1 MIYFP
6 LDQWHPPG
14 GNRHFLAMPVL
25 QVQAA
30 EAAVDAGD
38 ARAMQRMTGPLKTA
52 LKRKAC
58 QQRDVSILRVFDR
71 SVCSNG
77 TFDILLKLVS
87 AVYSKEICCFQL
99 FNDDFLEEVTEIL

>member
-1 MIYFP
+1 
-6 LDQWHPPG
+6 
-14 GNRHFLAMPVL
+14 MPVL

-38 ARAMQRMTGPLKTA
+38 ARAMQRMTEPLKTA

-58 QQRDVSILRVFDR
+58 QHRDVSILQVFDR

-77 TFDILLKLVS
+77 IYGYVFGIS
-87 AVYSKEICCFQL
+87 FSSIF
-99 FNDDFLEEVTEIL
+99 

>member
-52 LKRKAC
+52 LKRKAFPC
-58 QQRDVSILRVFDR
+58 TEMYRFCGCLTD
-71 SVCSNG
+71 
-77 TFDILLKLVS
+77 
-87 AVYSKEICCFQL
+87 L
-99 FNDDFLEEVTEIL
+99 FVQMAHGIYC